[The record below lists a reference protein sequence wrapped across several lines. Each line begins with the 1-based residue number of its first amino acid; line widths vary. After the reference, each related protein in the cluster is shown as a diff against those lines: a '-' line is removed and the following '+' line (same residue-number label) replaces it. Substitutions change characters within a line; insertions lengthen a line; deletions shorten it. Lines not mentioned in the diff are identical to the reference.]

1 MRDVHGLG
9 RPPRAL
15 SAATALWLSF
25 LFVSIYGGTGWLTSL
40 RSDVGAWWFAWERTL
55 PLVPWLIVPY
65 MSLDL
70 FFVAAPFLCVERAEL
85 RTYRRRMTIAIL
97 AAGGM
102 FVAMPLQF
110 GFPRPQPGGWPGA
123 IFAALHGFD
132 RPYNLFP
139 SLHIAILLII
149 AGTYLRHTRGV
160 VRALVCIWFG
170 LIGVS
175 TVLTYQHHVIDV
187 AGGIVLALLCRYAI
201 AESPAPQP
209 VVVNSR
215 LGAWYAAGAA
225 TLASL
230 AWWFAPWG
238 WLALWPAASV
248 AIVAGAYFGFYGAI
262 TRKSCGRVPPVAR
275 LILAPWLAG
284 QKLSLLYYRRHAAP
298 WNEVVPRVWMGRQLT
313 RREAAQAI
321 ARGATAVLDLT
332 GEFSEAGSLLSLN
345 YLNLPVLDLTAPT
358 PAQLRA
364 AIDFINAHRR
374 AGAVLVH
381 CKIGYS
387 RSAAVIG
394 CWLLDTGLAATPG
407 QAVAR
412 MRDAR
417 PTLVVRREAWRA
429 LRQFPRGGDRLRTAS
444 VSALLEA
451 QT

>member
-15 SAATALWLSF
+15 SAATALWLSL

-40 RSDVGAWWFAWERTL
+40 RSHVGTWRFAWEGRL

-70 FFVAAPFLCVERAEL
+70 FFVAAPFLCVDGVEL
-85 RTYRRRMTIAIL
+85 RTYRRRMTMAIL

-110 GFPRPQPGGWPGA
+110 AFPRPQPDGWPGA

-160 VRALVCIWFG
+160 VRTLVCVWFVM
-170 LIGVS
+170 IAVS
-175 TVLTYQHHVIDV
+175 TVFTYQHHVIDV
-187 AGGIVLALLCRYAI
+187 GGGIVLALLCCFAI
-201 AESPAPQP
+201 AEGPAPQP
-209 VVVNSR
+209 AAVNSR
-215 LGAWYAAGAA
+215 LGAWYGAGAA
-225 TLASL
+225 ALASL

-238 WLALWPAASV
+238 WVVLWPSASM
-248 AIVAGAYFGFYGAI
+248 AIVAGAYFGFYGGI
-262 TRKSCGRVPPVAR
+262 TRKACGRVPPAAR

-284 QKLSLLYYRRHAAP
+284 QQLSLLYYRSHASP
-298 WNEVVPRVWMGRQLT
+298 WNEVVPRVWMGRRLT
-313 RREAAQAI
+313 RSEAAQAI
-321 ARGATAVLDLT
+321 AQGATAVLDLT

-358 PAQLRA
+358 PVQLRA
-364 AIDFINAHRR
+364 ALDFINAHRR

-394 CWLLDTGLAATPG
+394 CWLLDTGRAATPEE
-407 QAVAR
+407 AVAR

-417 PTLVVRREAWRA
+417 PGLVVRREAWRA
-429 LRQFPRGGDRLRTAS
+429 LREFPRGGDRWHTTAS
-444 VSALLEA
+444 STLLEA